1 MKQVAI
7 NLIVVTSIV
16 AIGSCQNPEP
26 DYPPPGGGEETGQG
40 TDQGWDYG
48 TAQAW
53 YHIDQGTAF
62 FPYEWFVALEQAGGQ
77 ERFATPGHMQRFGFL
92 SNPPHQAYNPDG
104 LPIGFSRTELHLD
117 KGAFQ
122 CWQGNWVGLTCAACH
137 TGQVNYHGTSL
148 LIEGGPAHNDIETF
162 RANLAQAFAANASDP
177 EKAQRFVGRIL
188 AQQPELSPADV
199 QAGLQCFGQASM
211 ARARFEQEA
220 LAAADEPPSAAG
232 PARLD
237 ALGRGGNSLFA
248 ESTGTIGNYKP
259 TTAPVSFPA
268 LWDTPYFDWVLYN
281 NSVRQPLARSVVEAL
296 GVGAPMDLSTLNAPE
311 LWHNV
316 QMDNLVDT
324 QLWLQELKSPK
335 WPEPVLG
342 DIDQDL
348 ADRGAEVY
356 GVNCA
361 SCHQV
366 IDRDAHDASCA
377 TRTEIVIPSYP
388 IEAVGTDPRQ
398 GIAKAQ
404 GRDKE
409 FLQQL
414 TTDQSAILSNVL
426 DLVRQ
431 YQRYPG
437 VVVPTFTPMPD
448 AYRLETYWSGKAHQL
463 GIDGVPVKYIA
474 RPCNSN
480 GIYVPTKAVDFAER
494 TSDFLQ
500 VELKR
505 HIEQPLDLEE
515 PACFDFYLQPLKTEA
530 MTDPDGEVLPEEQR
544 WRWVEDTTLEWK
556 ELEAPAYRVGKITLT
571 GPALTPEI
579 CDDPANFINS
589 SINTLPEHEGLGR
602 ISRAEKAAAPGSIRR
617 RTRE

>member
-7 NLIVVTSIV
+7 NFILVTSIV
-16 AIGSCQNPEP
+16 AIGSCQNPES
-26 DYPPPGGGEETGQG
+26 DYPPPGGGEQTGQG
-40 TDQGWDYG
+40 TDQGWDYA

-62 FPYEWFVALEQAGGQ
+62 FPYEWFVALEQTGGQ

-117 KGAFQ
+117 KGPFQ

-137 TGQVNYHGTSL
+137 TSQVNYHGTSL

-162 RANLAQAFAANASDP
+162 RANLAQAFAANASNP

-199 QAGLQCFGQASM
+199 QAGLQCFGKASM

-248 ESTGTIGNYKP
+248 ESTGTVGNYKP

-311 LWHNV
+311 LRHNV
-316 QMDNLVDT
+316 QMDNLVDI
-324 QLWLQELKSPK
+324 QLWLQDLKSPK

-356 GVNCA
+356 GANCA

-377 TRTEIVIPSYP
+377 VPDGGRHTVVSDRGGRHRSAP
-388 IEAVGTDPRQ
+388 GGQLRDPRNHARAAEPAARRLGQADYRQ
-398 GIAKAQ
+398 GGRSILIRQTGGLDPQPPCWAKRSLIAAICWCAEATASAGSTPLISTSCKA
-404 GRDKE
+404 R
-409 FLQQL
+409 
-414 TTDQSAILSNVL
+414 
-426 DLVRQ
+426 
-431 YQRYPG
+431 
-437 VVVPTFTPMPD
+437 
-448 AYRLETYWSGKAHQL
+448 
-463 GIDGVPVKYIA
+463 GITWVA
-474 RPCNSN
+474 
-480 GIYVPTKAVDFAER
+480 R
-494 TSDFLQ
+494 TSP
-500 VELKR
+500 
-505 HIEQPLDLEE
+505 H
-515 PACFDFYLQPLKTEA
+515 AA
-530 MTDPDGEVLPEEQR
+530 
-544 WRWVEDTTLEWK
+544 
-556 ELEAPAYRVGKITLT
+556 
-571 GPALTPEI
+571 
-579 CDDPANFINS
+579 
-589 SINTLPEHEGLGR
+589 EGG
-602 ISRAEKAAAPGSIRR
+602 AW
-617 RTRE
+617 